1 MINEAPITSCSCLL
15 VNVWP
20 KILQIQTRQGVR
32 SERKEVAEYS
42 HFLWK
47 RNGHTGLNNFAGML
61 LVELW
66 IDYRPLE
73 NLLCMKSHRLSIT
86 QWGKKKKKKRH
97 LCCHF
102 LELEEE
108 EHEGKEQILFA
119 WPVDVV
125 SWGWE
130 YNKTLF
136 SLLCAWRT
144 AVCQAQLG

>member
-1 MINEAPITSCSCLL
+1 
-15 VNVWP
+15 
-20 KILQIQTRQGVR
+20 
-32 SERKEVAEYS
+32 
-42 HFLWK
+42 
-47 RNGHTGLNNFAGML
+47 ML

-86 QWGKKKKKKRH
+86 QGGKKKKKKRH

-119 WPVDVV
+119 
-125 SWGWE
+125 
-130 YNKTLF
+130 
-136 SLLCAWRT
+136 
-144 AVCQAQLG
+144 